1 MLSGDRLTPA
11 PEFRQETGSGR
22 TGRLVAEIAVAFIGG
37 ALLIAALLANQ
48 RWLDRHF
55 VPSFFLPRL
64 WYIRLQTLARVVIAA
79 LGVMSIALVRPRI
92 GRLVARAPGLSLS
105 VVVAALLAIAAS
117 ELVLQRIH
125 LQPAEW
131 LLPDEE
137 PRRRPDPQLGWTFVP
152 SRTGHASVGG
162 REIEYAFDAAGYRVP
177 RVEQPV
183 DVTRPTI
190 LFIGESVMFGEGLR
204 WEESIPA
211 QVESMTGIQSANLAV
226 HGFGTDQAY
235 LRFQKEMP
243 HFERP
248 VAVVTLFMPS
258 LFGRNLDEDRP
269 HLGSGLMWLPGSG
282 ARSQLASI
290 AKLVV
295 PYRSDETIDR
305 GVIVTRGVLH
315 AIARLANSRGATSLI
330 LVPQFGAEG
339 PVERT
344 LRRRVLDDG
353 GFSYVWVEIDAAW
366 RLPWDRHPNPQ
377 AAQALAAAVTARL
390 RE

>member
-1 MLSGDRLTPA
+1 
-11 PEFRQETGSGR
+11 
-22 TGRLVAEIAVAFIGG
+22 
-37 ALLIAALLANQ
+37 
-48 RWLDRHF
+48 
-55 VPSFFLPRL
+55 
-64 WYIRLQTLARVVIAA
+64 
-79 LGVMSIALVRPRI
+79 
-92 GRLVARAPGLSLS
+92 
-105 VVVAALLAIAAS
+105 
-117 ELVLQRIH
+117 
-125 LQPAEW
+125 
-131 LLPDEE
+131 
-137 PRRRPDPQLGWTFVP
+137 
-152 SRTGHASVGG
+152 
-162 REIEYAFDAAGYRVP
+162 
-177 RVEQPV
+177 
-183 DVTRPTI
+183 
-190 LFIGESVMFGEGLR
+190 
-204 WEESIPA
+204 
-211 QVESMTGIQSANLAV
+211 MTGIQSANLAV

-282 ARSQLASI
+282 ARSRLASI